1 MNILYIMRYWPVY
14 GGGETITATLSNAFV
29 KKGHTVHIA
38 YQYECNRDP
47 MPYSIDDNISQFK
60 TQTSGPFKSE
70 DVRKL
75 HDYIV
80 SHNIDIM
87 INQWGDVVLCD
98 KARKDTKCK
107 LVTCWHLNVIIPS
120 TTNGVKRK
128 LLRRLL
134 GQSLYDKYDRKK
146 QIQTHLRNFEY
157 SDMYVFLSDSFRS
170 EFCNIAGITSTTA
183 KLGSISNPL
192 TYHFKY
198 DMANYPKKKKQ
209 VLFVGRIFEYHK
221 RLSYVLKVWQMV
233 EKEDLYDEWNLVIVG
248 DGPDME
254 NTKRLAEN
262 LCLRRVS
269 FAGFQ
274 NPRSF
279 YEESSV
285 FVMTSSLEGF
295 GMTLVEA
302 QQYACVPMA
311 MDTYSSLHDIIT
323 DGENGIIV
331 PDNALTLYGS
341 KLMEL
346 MSNHKLREQLAL
358 NGLDTCRKFEVENI
372 ATQWENLFKKI

>member
-1 MNILYIMRYWPVY
+1 MRFWPVY
-14 GGGETITATLSNAFV
+14 GGGETITATLSNALV
-29 KKGHTVHIA
+29 LKGHTVHIA
-38 YQYECNRDP
+38 YQYECNRNP
-47 MPYSIDDNISQFK
+47 MPYALDDNIKQFK
-60 TQTSGPFKSE
+60 THTSGHFKSG

-80 SHNIDIM
+80 FHNIDVM
-87 INQWGDVVLCD
+87 VNQWGDVVLCD
-98 KARKDTKCK
+98 KARKDTKCM

-120 TTNGVKRK
+120 SANGFKRQF
-128 LLRRLL
+128 LRRVL
-134 GQSLYDKYDRKK
+134 GRDRYDKYDRKK
-146 QIQTHLRNFEY
+146 QIQSHLRNYEH
-157 SDMYVFLSDSFRS
+157 SDKYVFLSDSFRN
-170 EFCNIAGITSTTA
+170 EFCNIAGVTYSGSR
-183 KLGSISNPL
+183 LGSISNPL

-198 DMANYPKKKKQ
+198 DIANYPKKKKQ

-221 RLSYVLKVWQMV
+221 RLSYILKVWQMV
-233 EKEDLYDEWNLVIVG
+233 EQETLYDEWNLMIVG

-254 NTKRLAEN
+254 STKRLAEN
-262 LCLRRVS
+262 LHLRRAS

-279 YEESSV
+279 YEESSI

-302 QQYACVPMA
+302 QQYACVPIV

-323 DGENGIIV
+323 DGENGIIT
-331 PDNALTLYGS
+331 PDNALSLYAS

-346 MSNHKLREQLAL
+346 MSNQKLREQLAL
-358 NGLDTCRKFEVENI
+358 NGLETCRKFEVENI
-372 ATQWENLFKKI
+372 AIQWEDLFKKQQIEIQ